1 MAVGSIPNMGSKP
14 TAHVMYT
21 HQQVKRSLGSRKM
34 LPWQNSVFILKMVR
48 IKNSGQ
54 VLQISQLGYSHG
66 KLPKSLMG
74 KIPNG
79 IMQYHRDKDYSAHA
93 AISFT
98 AENGPSTMPSY
109 QTNPT

>member
-1 MAVGSIPNMGSKP
+1 MGSNPNMGSKP

-34 LPWQNSVFILKMVR
+34 LPWQ
-48 IKNSGQ
+48 NSGQ